1 MGELLRQAAARGI
14 KLDYVSALLAALES
28 ETKAKGVHPSLI
40 EPLSERELEVLR
52 LLATGLSNK
61 EIAQTLFIAVGTVK
75 QHLKSIYGK
84 LQAHNRTEAA
94 SRARD
99 LGLL

>member
-1 MGELLRQAAARGI
+1 MGELLRQATVRGLR
-14 KLDYVSALLAALES
+14 LDYVSRLSALLTS
-28 ETKAKGVHPSLI
+28 EAKRRHAQPSLI
-40 EPLSERELEVLR
+40 EPPSERELEVLR

-61 EIAQTLFIAVGTVK
+61 EIAQTLVIATGTVK

-84 LQAHNRTEAA
+84 LQVHNRTEAT

-99 LGLL
+99 LGIL

>member
-1 MGELLRQAAARGI
+1 M
-14 KLDYVSALLAALES
+14 SALLIALES
-28 ETKAKGVHPSLI
+28 EAKTKDVHSSLI
-40 EPLSERELEVLR
+40 EPLSERELEALR

-61 EIAQTLFIAVGTVK
+61 EIAQTLIIAVGTVK

-84 LQAHNRTEAA
+84 LQVHNRTEAA